1 VRNLK
6 NTVYLSEKMASGR
19 KLVNGVDLFYD
30 SRGNGEHCLVCI
42 PGFLGTTR
50 SDFAPQLNYFG
61 SRGEFKIVAFD
72 PRGHGYSRPP
82 RRIYS
87 GISNF
92 ESDAKDAKGLM
103 DALGIKVFSVLG
115 WSYGGM
121 AALVLASLY
130 PDSVRTLTVWGAKV
144 RNTEEDIKLH
154 QQFRDVSTWKQH
166 VRELFEQEYGKD
178 ELQTLAN
185 ECFDEMKENCCSVGH
200 ICTGTVGN
208 IKCPTLVLHGM
219 KDPMITKF
227 HPDYLLKHIPG
238 SVACYFDEGKHHIQ
252 LSHAKEFNQV
262 VERFLKKHGNT
273 MPSKL

>member
-1 VRNLK
+1 
-6 NTVYLSEKMASGR
+6 MASAGK
-19 KLVNGVDLFYD
+19 KLVNGVELYYD
-30 SRGNGEHCLVCI
+30 RRGNGDHVLVCI

-50 SDFAPQLNYFG
+50 SDFAPQLDYFG
-61 SRGEFKIVAFD
+61 SCEEFTIVAFD

-82 RRIYS
+82 RRSYS

-92 ESDAKDAKGLM
+92 ESDAKDTKGLM
-103 DALGIKVFSVLG
+103 DALGIKEFSVLG

-121 AALVLASLY
+121 AALVLAFLY

-144 RNTEEDIKLH
+144 CNTEKDIKLH
-154 QQFRDVSTWKQH
+154 QQFRDVSKWKKH

-185 ECFDEMKENCCSVGH
+185 ECFDEMKHSGGD
-200 ICTGTVGN
+200 ICTEVVGN
-208 IKCPTLVLHGM
+208 IKCPTLILHGM

-252 LSHAKEFNQV
+252 LSHANEFNQI
-262 VERFLKKHGNT
+262 VETFLRKYGNRT
-273 MPSKL
+273 SSSKL